1 MAREQRARV
10 NRPPSLLIVTGI
22 TLGALAVS
30 LFAQSA
36 LDYPQWRGQ
45 VRDGSASGFVEPSSW
60 PQALKQQWKVDVG
73 EGYATPVVIG
83 DIVYVF
89 TRRDGQEVMAALD
102 TASGKE
108 RWRSGYAAAYAP
120 SPPTKVHGSGP
131 KATPLYLD
139 GKLFTQGITGIVSAL
154 DATSGK
160 RLWQTREPAEHP
172 FYSAASSP
180 AGERGLMLVHP
191 GNYEALTAYDVN
203 DGTVKWITGDGGFF
217 MSPLIVTIEGT
228 RQAVTVTQSAV
239 IGVSLPDGRL
249 LWRYPWSGGGMG
261 GSMPVAYG
269 QTIVVSAGVGVTALK
284 PTHRGS
290 TWVAEMAWE
299 TKDVST
305 YVSNSVVIGDT
316 LFGFSTRNSGQF
328 FAIDARDGKVLWL
341 GPPREAANSAVVKA
355 NNVIFFLNDD
365 GELIVARSSRERFD
379 IIARYTVSETA
390 TWAQPAIS
398 GNRIFIKDAGSIALW
413 TID

>member
-1 MAREQRARV
+1 
-10 NRPPSLLIVTGI
+10 
-22 TLGALAVS
+22 
-30 LFAQSA
+30 
-36 LDYPQWRGQ
+36 
-45 VRDGSASGFVEPSSW
+45 
-60 PQALKQQWKVDVG
+60 
-73 EGYATPVVIG
+73 
-83 DIVYVF
+83 
-89 TRRDGQEVMAALD
+89 
-102 TASGKE
+102 
-108 RWRSGYAAAYAP
+108 
-120 SPPTKVHGSGP
+120 
-131 KATPLYLD
+131 
-139 GKLFTQGITGIVSAL
+139 
-154 DATSGK
+154 
-160 RLWQTREPAEHP
+160 
-172 FYSAASSP
+172 
-180 AGERGLMLVHP
+180 
-191 GNYEALTAYDVN
+191 
-203 DGTVKWITGDGGFF
+203 
-217 MSPLIVTIEGT
+217 
-228 RQAVTVTQSAV
+228 
-239 IGVSLPDGRL
+239 
-249 LWRYPWSGGGMG
+249 MG